1 MLCRGGLGGPD
12 VLMQDRGSAD
22 ADATVDGP
30 DSGPVAVIGQQDSK
44 QQSRFVAVLFCICTK
59 QQQRALHMDTENRES
74 LSFSSQWQIKL
85 AKICATHGES
95 TTLFSQEQVY
105 WGVTNSNSYSII
117 LMMLWPQGPV
127 FLC

>member
-74 LSFSSQWQIKL
+74 LSQVNDRLNWRRSVQRMGNPLHYFPRNKFIGELQTQIL
-85 AKICATHGES
+85 IRS
-95 TTLFSQEQVY
+95 VS
-105 WGVTNSNSYSII
+105 
-117 LMMLWPQGPV
+117 
-127 FLC
+127 